1 MVRISIESLARN
13 YLILAKFRATIP
25 RKKPSKNRIVSLAI
39 SLTLCL
45 LDPCTAQTMLT
56 LYDYLPS
63 QNGYKIR
70 LLLAQLELPYA
81 TEIISI
87 FEGDGQRPEYLA
99 INPWGAVP
107 AIRLRDGR
115 VLAESNAILYY
126 LAQGSGFLPDDP
138 FLRAKVLQWF
148 SFEAD
153 YVQSSMGSLRYWTL
167 TGKLNRRSPE
177 LVESKRQ
184 AALRALG
191 VLEREFAQADF
202 IVGQRYSIA
211 DISLFAYSHVA
222 RDAELPLDDFP
233 NVLRWI
239 ERVRAQPR
247 FLSVVH
253 PYSIDPNSVR
263 ELP

>member
-1 MVRISIESLARN
+1 VNPGAGVTLSPLAPFTVQ
-13 YLILAKFRATIP
+13 I
-25 RKKPSKNRIVSLAI
+25 
-39 SLTLCL
+39 
-45 LDPCTAQTMLT
+45 MLT

-70 LLLAQLELPYA
+70 LLLAQLERPYL

-87 FEGDGQRPEYLA
+87 FEGAGQDPQYRA

-107 AIRLRDGR
+107 AIRLEDGR
-115 VLAESNAILYY
+115 VLSESNAILYY
-126 LAQGSGFLPDDP
+126 LAQGTEYLPNDSFLQ
-138 FLRAKVLQWF
+138 AKVLQWL

-153 YVQSSMGSLRYWTL
+153 YIQSSMGSLRYWTL
-167 TGKLNRRSPE
+167 TGKRNRRSPE
-177 LVESKRQ
+177 LVESKHQ
-184 AALRALG
+184 AALRALS
-191 VLEREFAQADF
+191 VLDREFAQADF
-202 IVGQRYSIA
+202 VVGQRYSIA
-211 DISLFAYSHVA
+211 DMSLFAYSHLA

-247 FLSVVH
+247 FLSTVH

>member
-1 MVRISIESLARN
+1 
-13 YLILAKFRATIP
+13 
-25 RKKPSKNRIVSLAI
+25 
-39 SLTLCL
+39 
-45 LDPCTAQTMLT
+45 MLT

-70 LLLAQLELPYA
+70 LLLAQLERPHA

-99 INPWGAVP
+99 INPSGAVP
-107 AIRLRDGR
+107 AIRLEDGR
-115 VLAESNAILYY
+115 VLSESNAILYY
-126 LAQGSGFLPDDP
+126 LARGSRFLPDDP
-138 FLRAKVLQWF
+138 FLSAKILQWL

-167 TGKLNRRSPE
+167 TGKRNRRPPE
-177 LVESKRQ
+177 LVSSKRQ
-184 AALRALG
+184 GALRALD
-191 VLEREFAQADF
+191 VLDREFERSDF

-222 RDAELPLDDFP
+222 RDAELPLDEFP

-247 FLSVVH
+247 FLSTVH
-253 PYSIDPNSVR
+253 PYSIDSFSGR

>member
-1 MVRISIESLARN
+1 
-13 YLILAKFRATIP
+13 
-25 RKKPSKNRIVSLAI
+25 
-39 SLTLCL
+39 
-45 LDPCTAQTMLT
+45 MLT

-81 TEIISI
+81 TKIISI
-87 FEGDGQRPEYLA
+87 FEGDGQRPGYLA

-107 AIRLRDGR
+107 AIRLEDGR
-115 VLAESNAILYY
+115 VLSESNAILYY
-126 LAQGSGFLPDDP
+126 LAQGSRFLPDDP
-138 FLRAKVLQWF
+138 FMRAKVLQWC

-191 VLEREFAQADF
+191 VLNREFAQADF
-202 IVGQRYSIA
+202 IVGQRYSVA

-222 RDAELPLDDFP
+222 RDAGLPLDDFP

-247 FLSVVH
+247 FLATVH
-253 PYSIDPNSVR
+253 PYSMDPSSVH